1 MKLFACSLFCLG
13 LLALSAFSQAQPAAP
28 KTAAP
33 ALDKIKLEAYLRYL
47 ELWVP
52 DVNVKIDDPQPFGGM
67 PGFNEVKVHL
77 SYKSAAMDQTYYVS
91 GDGQKVFKGD
101 VFDLSKS
108 PFQNALD
115 SLKTDRQP
123 SYNGSAESKVKL
135 LVFGDFQCPYCKA
148 EAATL
153 RQQIPASFP
162 GKVQVYF
169 MDFPLDSIHPWA
181 RPASI
186 AGRCILRQSS
196 DSFWKYHDWIYDVQQ
211 DVTADS
217 FNSKLMEWA
226 GKNNVDAVQL
236 GRCVDSKAT
245 EAEVNRTVAMG
256 RELGVDATPTLFL
269 NGRKLVDQ
277 MAQWP
282 TLQQLIT
289 LEMDHQA
296 KLAEEAEKCCTVEIP
311 QIGKKK

>member
-1 MKLFACSLFCLG
+1 MKLLACSLLCFTAFAQTG
-13 LLALSAFSQAQPAAP
+13 LSQAKPAAP
-28 KTAAP
+28 KVNVPTV
-33 ALDKIKLEAYLRYL
+33 DKVKLEAYLRYL

-52 DVNVKIDDPQPFGGM
+52 DVSVKIEDPAPMAGM

-77 SYKSAAMDQTYYVS
+77 SYKTAAMDQTYYVS
-91 GDGQKVFKGD
+91 NDGQKVFKGE
-101 VFDLSKS
+101 VFDLAKS
-108 PFQNALD
+108 PFQTALD
-115 SLKTDRQP
+115 ALKTDQQP
-123 SYNGSAESKVKL
+123 SYNGGADAKIKL
-135 LVFGDFQCPYCKA
+135 LEFGDFECPFCKA
-148 EAATL
+148 ESTTL
-153 RQQIPASFP
+153 RQQIVASFP

-196 DSFWKYHDWIYDVQQ
+196 DSFWKYHDWIYDVQS
-211 DVTADS
+211 DITPA
-217 FNSKLMEWA
+217 NYNAKLMEWA
-226 GKNNVDAVQL
+226 GKNGVDAVQL

-256 RELGVDATPTLFL
+256 RELGVDATPTLYL

-277 MAQWP
+277 MAQWQ

-289 LEMDHQA
+289 LELDHQA
-296 KLAEEAEKCCTVEIP
+296 KAAEEAEKCCTVEIP
-311 QIGKKK
+311 QIGKK